1 MYNIEAKGVC
11 LRFWMIMLLLAGFVV
26 FWGGKPAQAATFA
39 ERMATMA
46 EIKDVRVSSDKDHT
60 RVVIDCT
67 KELKFDTSVLSN
79 PQRIVIDVHGAW
91 IKTDLKKTI
100 SVGSRFVKS
109 VRIAQHDPDTV
120 RLVVESSLGE
130 NNRKFFS
137 LKGGSAGHRVVLDF
151 GNFQKSSGGAAIDF
165 GKKTGEN
172 TDATSSPEPATDPDG
187 GDGTVNSGAR
197 PADKNDNEPAGTG
210 KEEAV
215 VPVVE
220 PVFTPG
226 IKGKKIIIDPGH
238 GGCDV
243 GAIGPTG
250 VTEKSITLRVSQEL
264 QKQLVN
270 EGATVIMTRNRDIE
284 VSSKRSKA
292 SDAEELQARCDIAN
306 NNDGDIFI
314 SIHMDS
320 FTNSTP
326 SGTTGYYYGK
336 GTKASQRLAQYVSD
350 GVTGTLSTAHRGI
363 RSCNFYVVKH
373 TTMPAILLEV
383 AFISNEK
390 EERLMNSEAGIKKAA
405 TGIVNG
411 IRKFFG

>member
-151 GNFQKSSGGAAIDF
+151 GNFQKSSGGAYAPFLRIYTPCPWTPM
-165 GKKTGEN
+165 GAASN
-172 TDATSSPEPATDPDG
+172 TKATS
-187 GDGTVNSGAR
+187 
-197 PADKNDNEPAGTG
+197 
-210 KEEAV
+210 
-215 VPVVE
+215 
-220 PVFTPG
+220 
-226 IKGKKIIIDPGH
+226 
-238 GGCDV
+238 
-243 GAIGPTG
+243 
-250 VTEKSITLRVSQEL
+250 
-264 QKQLVN
+264 
-270 EGATVIMTRNRDIE
+270 
-284 VSSKRSKA
+284 
-292 SDAEELQARCDIAN
+292 
-306 NNDGDIFI
+306 
-314 SIHMDS
+314 
-320 FTNSTP
+320 
-326 SGTTGYYYGK
+326 
-336 GTKASQRLAQYVSD
+336 
-350 GVTGTLSTAHRGI
+350 
-363 RSCNFYVVKH
+363 
-373 TTMPAILLEV
+373 
-383 AFISNEK
+383 
-390 EERLMNSEAGIKKAA
+390 
-405 TGIVNG
+405 
-411 IRKFFG
+411 